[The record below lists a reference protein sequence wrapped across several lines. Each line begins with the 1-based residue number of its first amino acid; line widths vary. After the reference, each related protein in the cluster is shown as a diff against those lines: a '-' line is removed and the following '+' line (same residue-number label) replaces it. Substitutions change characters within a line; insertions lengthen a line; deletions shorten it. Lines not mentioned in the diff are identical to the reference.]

1 MENKTVDIDKLI
13 RKFKKESA
21 DRQIN
26 RREKEYFKKKSTIRH
41 EKKIEIR
48 RTIEKNNKKQ
58 ASLEAKYNSHNRFR

>member
-1 MENKTVDIDKLI
+1 MENKVVDIDKLI

-21 DRQIN
+21 DRQEN

-48 RTIEKNNKKQ
+48 RTIEKNKKKQ
-58 ASLEAKYNSHNRFR
+58 ALKEAKYD